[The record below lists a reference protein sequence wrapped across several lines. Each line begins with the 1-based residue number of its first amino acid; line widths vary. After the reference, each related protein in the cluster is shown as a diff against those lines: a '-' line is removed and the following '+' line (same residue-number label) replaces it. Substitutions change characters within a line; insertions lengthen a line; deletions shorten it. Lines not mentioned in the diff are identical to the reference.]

1 MQVPCSQ
8 SSRRIHNNLEVI
20 NHFWFWNPVAVND
33 EVSGSPQLAAVN
45 EVDNNLNGTDDAV
58 TQWQFFWENAP
69 ANQAVEKLKECYG
82 KIVF

>member
-1 MQVPCSQ
+1 M
-8 SSRRIHNNLEVI
+8 
-20 NHFWFWNPVAVND
+20 ND